1 MADQAGQVTQNPVF
15 GELQETIPT
24 CSGREGTCD
33 LMFISAIS
41 RQERLLHFQ
50 SWRHKYVPQDL
61 AQAMYNLARAIEMD
75 GRLVFRDL
83 SAA

>member
-1 MADQAGQVTQNPVF
+1 
-15 GELQETIPT
+15 
-24 CSGREGTCD
+24 
-33 LMFISAIS
+33 MFISAIS